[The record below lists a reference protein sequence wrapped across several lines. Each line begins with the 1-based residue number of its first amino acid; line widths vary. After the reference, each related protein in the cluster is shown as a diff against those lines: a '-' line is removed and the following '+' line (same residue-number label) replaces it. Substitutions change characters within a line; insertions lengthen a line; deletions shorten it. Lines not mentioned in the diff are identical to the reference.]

1 MSWNKTED
9 ARWLY
14 NLFSK
19 LAPYWKIYEV
29 QLLGLFSPELGMG
42 RRIESLVLCGLLV
55 QQGCRAFA
63 SREGACLYRCG
74 AKYVMV
80 SAHPITCNDV
90 LEEPTSVG
98 LAPTIF
104 EVSGPFITICGSPI
118 TLRIRGRAIRVRR
131 VLLEDV
137 KEDGSITLGIRV
149 KISQLR
155 TGAWINLVSA
165 SDKITIVFTS
175 PESEDW
181 ERANLSGEEVVSS
194 LLRDEKARRVLEDAV
209 SSLAEILKNLP
220 WRLGLA
226 VYLLY

>member
-1 MSWNKTED
+1 MFNE
-9 ARWLY
+9 
-14 NLFSK
+14 
-19 LAPYWKIYEV
+19 LASYWKIYEG
-29 QLLGLFSPELGMG
+29 QLLGLFSPDLGTG
-42 RRIESLVLCGLLV
+42 RRIESLLLCGLLV
-55 QQGCRAFA
+55 QQGCREFV
-63 SREGACLYRCG
+63 SREGVCLHRCG

-80 SAHPITCNDV
+80 SAHPVTCNDV

-104 EVSGPFITICGSPI
+104 EVSGPFITICGSSI
-118 TLRIRGRAIRVRR
+118 TIRIRRRAIRVRR
-131 VLLEDV
+131 VMLDSV
-137 KEDGSITLGIRV
+137 RDDGSIALGIRV

-165 SDKITIVFTS
+165 PDKITIVFTS

-194 LLRDEKARRVLEDAV
+194 LLRDEKARRALEDAV
-209 SSLAEILKNLP
+209 HSLAEILKNLP

>member
-1 MSWNKTED
+1 
-9 ARWLY
+9 
-14 NLFSK
+14 
-19 LAPYWKIYEV
+19 
-29 QLLGLFSPELGMG
+29 
-42 RRIESLVLCGLLV
+42 
-55 QQGCRAFA
+55 
-63 SREGACLYRCG
+63 
-74 AKYVMV
+74 
-80 SAHPITCNDV
+80 V

-104 EVSGPFITICGSPI
+104 EDSGPFITICGSPI
-118 TLRIRGRAIRVRR
+118 TIRIKGRAIRVRR
-131 VLLEDV
+131 VMLDYV
-137 KEDGSITLGIRV
+137 RDDGSFALGIRV

-165 SDKITIVFTS
+165 PDKITIVFTS

-194 LLRDEKARRVLEDAV
+194 LLRDEKARRALEDAV
-209 SSLAEILKNLP
+209 HSLAEILKNLP